1 MYRFG
6 EPASGQGTRIPL
18 RLSQAELANWAGI
31 SRETLVRW
39 FRAWRAKGILDRR
52 ARPLTVLDVER
63 LRRAASPWGDDWP
76 AAEPER
82 PPEDVRDG
90 AGGAGIAAREPVRLG
105 APAGPPAVRLP
116 ADNPYFAGRVVSLG
130 KLDLLVGQSVW
141 PRAVVVQGMAG
152 VGKTTL
158 ALHWAHRVV
167 DRFPDGVLFADLRGT
182 SRSPVTPAEAMGQ
195 VLRAAG
201 VPGDQVPRTQAELAA
216 QCRSLLG
223 DRRMLLILDNAA
235 RPEQIRPLLAAMA
248 SGLVVVTSRRRL
260 PALLEGAD
268 VRTLELREMA
278 TQEAVDLISSVLGAG
293 DPRLRDEDK
302 AVERLA
308 RECGHLPLALGVM
321 AGRLAENP
329 GESIAGTVRELAA
342 RDVRDAAPDGPGL
355 AGAGRGDGAGEFGR

>member
-1 MYRFG
+1 M
-6 EPASGQGTRIPL
+6 
-18 RLSQAELANWAGI
+18 
-31 SRETLVRW
+31 
-39 FRAWRAKGILDRR
+39 
-52 ARPLTVLDVER
+52 
-63 LRRAASPWGDDWP
+63 
-76 AAEPER
+76 
-82 PPEDVRDG
+82 
-90 AGGAGIAAREPVRLG
+90 
-105 APAGPPAVRLP
+105 RLP
-116 ADNPYFAGRVVSLG
+116 ADNPYFAGRTVSLG

-182 SRSPVTPAEAMGQ
+182 SGGPVTPAEAMGQ

-201 VPGDQVPRTQAELAA
+201 VPGDQLPRTESELAA

-223 DRRMLLILDNAA
+223 DRRMLLILDNAV
-235 RPEQIRPLLAAMA
+235 RPEQIRPLLAAVS
-248 SGLVVVTSRRRL
+248 SGLVLVTSRWRL

-268 VRTLELREMA
+268 IRTLELGEMA
-278 TQEAVDLISSVLGAG
+278 TQEAVDLISNVLGPG
-293 DPRLRDEDK
+293 DARVRDEHK
-302 AVERLA
+302 AVVRLA

-342 RDVRDAAPDGPGL
+342 RDVQGAAPYGTGL
-355 AGAGRGDGAGEFGR
+355 AGAGLGEGEGAAHGASGPGLSAVVNPTFDVAYRSLRRHQREAFRRLGLVAAPTSRPPRSPRCRT